1 LLGYPGRLL
10 FLLLWGRV
18 GTDDLEG
25 LGWRARE
32 EGLLG
37 NLDLE
42 SQKLLKVTQRGLD
55 LGWRYLV
62 ERHRGGILLAEVDEE
77 S

>member
-1 LLGYPGRLL
+1 
-10 FLLLWGRV
+10 
-18 GTDDLEG
+18 
-25 LGWRARE
+25 
-32 EGLLG
+32 LG

-55 LGWRYLV
+55 FGWRYLV